1 MYSLNEF
8 PPPLSTSFYNK
19 LVQQAK
25 RRRNFEIDSVEV
37 TVIFIFYLLYTSFGS
52 NHLEQF
58 YKNDVARN
66 FATCTAK
73 QLCRSLFFN
82 KVAGLRLA
90 TSSKKETLDL

>member
-8 PPPLSTSFYNK
+8 PPSLSTSFYDK

-25 RRRNFEIDSVEV
+25 RRKNFEIDLLEV
-37 TVIFIFYLLYTSFGS
+37 TVTFIFYLLYTSFRS
-52 NHLEQF
+52 SHLEHF
-58 YKNDVARN
+58 YKKDVARN

-73 QLCRSLFFN
+73 QLCRSLLFN
-82 KVAGLRLA
+82 KVVGLRSA